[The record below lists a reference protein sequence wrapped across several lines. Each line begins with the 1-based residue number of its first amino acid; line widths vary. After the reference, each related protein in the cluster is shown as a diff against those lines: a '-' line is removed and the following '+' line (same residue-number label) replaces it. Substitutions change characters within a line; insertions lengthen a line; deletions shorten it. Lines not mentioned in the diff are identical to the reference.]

1 MSVSVCSAALTSPLS
16 VLSLALKPLKWIF
29 CLSCKPHISKHHHS
43 SFSLTHSH
51 SALCSCWSMFG
62 CVCPS
67 GYSARQSNHLLHPKP
82 TLISVWWGW
91 WGWCH
96 VAQETQRGSAPWTEL
111 TQQMFTFNISA
122 KHRSDLLYM
131 SKASYHTGN
140 AAKLVTTVRVFCN
153 RYTTGY
159 FLRRPRDIWSY
170 FCGFS

>member
-51 SALCSCWSMFG
+51 SALSCWSKFG

-67 GYSARQSNHLLHPKP
+67 GYSARHKVITCCTLNPLICLMRLL
-82 TLISVWWGW
+82 S
-91 WGWCH
+91 GWCH

-140 AAKLVTTVRVFCN
+140 SAKLVTTVGVFWN